1 MSRYDSDEGQAL
13 RLQAGACFGIR
24 FVRENFEKALSYF
37 DEVILKFP
45 DGCPEPVLS
54 WHMLVVLDIIE
65 NETDVCASAGDLQYR
80 EAPDETAAQIGQHFV
95 EREGAEF
102 TLAHALPSW
111 LQLTTAPN
119 GSFAELSGTPPSLLP
134 ATATTT
140 AATTAAVGT
149 IMQQEQG
156 GGGGFHL
163 PPPVGEHGCFSY
175 PRLTQHAAQWPEWQ
189 LEGGIYVGG
198 SPVAPTARAGC
209 PGAPAAA
216 YQLTTSP
223 SWPGKA
229 CLALGGV
236 QDPLV
241 SVLPGTEP
249 TAGIRLHYAGGNAT
263 GCGFQRAFEARLI
276 CDPAGSPTGSSSL
289 SPVKMEGGCGSA
301 YNGTYIFTWSTPLV
315 RKPPCLR
322 HFTLKTIS

>member
-65 NETDVCASAGDLQYR
+65 IETDVCASAGDLQYR
-80 EAPDETAAQIGQHFV
+80 EAPDESAAQIGQHFV

-163 PPPVGEHGCFSY
+163 PPPVGEHGCFTY

-229 CLALGGV
+229 CLALGGKANASFLRLLILKV
-236 QDPLV
+236 ICLPRQARDKHRESTQNKSGVFLPSLKASTTRWSACCRAPSLPL
-241 SVLPGTEP
+241 
-249 TAGIRLHYAGGNAT
+249 
-263 GCGFQRAFEARLI
+263 
-276 CDPAGSPTGSSSL
+276 GSG
-289 SPVKMEGGCGSA
+289 
-301 YNGTYIFTWSTPLV
+301 
-315 RKPPCLR
+315 
-322 HFTLKTIS
+322 

>member
-1 MSRYDSDEGQAL
+1 MVLLAAAIMAAAAPSA
-13 RLQAGACFGIR
+13 
-24 FVRENFEKALSYF
+24 
-37 DEVILKFP
+37 VI
-45 DGCPEPVLS
+45 
-54 WHMLVVLDIIE
+54 
-65 NETDVCASAGDLQYR
+65 
-80 EAPDETAAQIGQHFV
+80 
-95 EREGAEF
+95 
-102 TLAHALPSW
+102 ALP
-111 LQLTTAPN
+111 TVN
-119 GSFAELSGTPPSLLP
+119 
-134 ATATTT
+134 
-140 AATTAAVGT
+140 
-149 IMQQEQG
+149 G

-163 PPPVGEHGCFSY
+163 PPPVGERGCFSY
-175 PRLTQHAAQWPEWQ
+175 PRLTAAQWPEWQ
-189 LEGGIYVGG
+189 LEDGIYEGG
-198 SPVAPTARAGC
+198 SPVSPAARAGC
-209 PGAPAAA
+209 PGPPAAA
-216 YQLTTSP
+216 YQMATSP
-223 SWPGKA
+223 NWPGKA